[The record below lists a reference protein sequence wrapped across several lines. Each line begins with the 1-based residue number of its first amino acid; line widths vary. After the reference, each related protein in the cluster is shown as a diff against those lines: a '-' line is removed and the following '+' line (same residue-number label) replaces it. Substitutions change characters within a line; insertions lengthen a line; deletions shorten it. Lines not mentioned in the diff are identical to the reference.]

1 MPPVFWACAITC
13 NAMVVFPEDS
23 GPKIS
28 TTRPRGK
35 PPTPSAASNEIAPV
49 GITEI
54 GTMASFDP
62 SRMMEPLPNCFSICA
77 NARSIA
83 LVRSSAIEH
92 CSFFMKTFGVDG
104 GLYYTANKKRIARTN
119 SGNLPKRNSYVS
131 CSYSLP
137 MERRRAPC
145 FYSAHPHPASH
156 HFVLGQSTGL
166 DYNADP
172 PGQSCSQSTQPC
184 VLGHGFTIR
193 ITRRVWKI

>member
-1 MPPVFWACAITC
+1 
-13 NAMVVFPEDS
+13 MVVFPEDS

-83 LVRSSAIEH
+83 LVRSSAIKIRLLCE
-92 CSFFMKTFGVDG
+92 SIDGVD
-104 GLYYTANKKRIARTN
+104 YTTRLKRIKGEFTERDEEK
-119 SGNLPKRNSYVS
+119 SRNETGADILV
-131 CSYSLP
+131 
-137 MERRRAPC
+137 RRLCR
-145 FYSAHPHPASH
+145 
-156 HFVLGQSTGL
+156 L
-166 DYNADP
+166 
-172 PGQSCSQSTQPC
+172 
-184 VLGHGFTIR
+184 
-193 ITRRVWKI
+193 